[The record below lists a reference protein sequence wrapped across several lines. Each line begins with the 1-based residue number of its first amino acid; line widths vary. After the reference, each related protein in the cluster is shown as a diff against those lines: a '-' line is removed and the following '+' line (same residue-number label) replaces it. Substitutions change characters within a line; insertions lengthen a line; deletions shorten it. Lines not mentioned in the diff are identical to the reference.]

1 MKRPFNV
8 LIVIEDGRDGTPVQT
23 LRLRLPLCNP
33 RTARS
38 LLTLLGEWAQ
48 QVADS
53 VRKGEVKSR

>member
-1 MKRPFNV
+1 VKRPFNV
-8 LIVIEDGRDGTPVQT
+8 LIVIEDGRTGAPVQT

-53 VRKGEVKSR
+53 VRATKTKAI

>member
-1 MKRPFNV
+1 VKRPFNV
-8 LIVIEDGRDGTPVQT
+8 LIVIEDGRTGAPVQT

-53 VRKGEVKSR
+53 VREGKARAT